1 MCRVYGVTRAGYYR
15 WQKNHPG
22 KRAQANALL
31 HEKIEKIHRDS
42 LGTYGSPRVHRT
54 LERQGCRVSENRVA
68 RIMRTHGIKARVAT
82 IRYTN
87 RKLQHFF
94 ALTPNRQFDL
104 AITEPDRVWV
114 GDITYLKVGA
124 VYRYLAVVMDKCSR
138 RVVGWSFGQRKDVK
152 LTLAALNHAVHNRRP
167 SPGLIFHTDRGIEY
181 AAGAFKQRAAELG
194 ITQSMNRPGK
204 LTDNA
209 FIESFF
215 HSMKSEVFHGHKFT
229 EDREVRQTL
238 RRYLPFYNRDRLHSS
253 LNYVSPATYEKQ
265 QA

>member
-1 MCRVYGVTRAGYYR
+1 VTRAGYYR

-22 KRAQANALL
+22 KRAQANTLL
-31 HEKIEKIHRDS
+31 REKIEKIHRDS
-42 LGTYGSPRVHRT
+42 HGTYGSPRVHRA
-54 LERQGCRVSENRVA
+54 LDRQGCRVSENRVA
-68 RIMRTHGIKARVAT
+68 RIMRAHGIKARVAQ

-94 ALTPNRQFDL
+94 ALTPNRQLDL
-104 AITEPDRVWV
+104 AITELDRVWV
-114 GDITYLKVGA
+114 GDITYLKVGS

-167 SPGLIFHTDRGIEY
+167 GPGLIFHTDRGIEY

-204 LTDNA
+204 VTDNA

-215 HSMKSEVFHGHKFT
+215 HSMKSEVFHGYTFT